1 MAGMTPEE
9 LLGTT
14 GWSTLSGQASSLP
27 SAVVTPQPS
36 LMEAIFNP
44 WISAGQQLYEGLPRI
59 AGAVSQG
66 IQDILIT
73 KYLKPVAKS
82 QGTTTNIYYE
92 KPQAGTAPGTTV
104 NVVPSTGGMGTF
116 AQIPQALSKL
126 SPELLLIGGLGL
138 VAILLFARRK

>member
-14 GWSTLSGQASSLP
+14 GWSALSGSTPSAP
-27 SAVVTPQPS
+27 SAVVTPQP
-36 LMEAIFNP
+36 
-44 WISAGQQLYEGLPRI
+44 WITAGTQLYQGLPGI
-59 AGAVSQG
+59 AGAVSQS
-66 IQDILIT
+66 IHDILIA
-73 KYLKPVAKS
+73 KYLVPKTTS
-82 QGTTTNIYYE
+82 QGTYSTVQLE

-126 SPELLLIGGLGL
+126 SPELLLVGGLGL
-138 VAILLFARRK
+138 IAIIFMSRSK